1 MSPIAATEVAARRRL
16 PPEERRAQLLSIA
29 IDVFAERGLGAARH
43 AEIADRAGVSVSTV
57 FVYFPTRE
65 ELVKDVLDA
74 VADFFL
80 RRLER
85 AHSREVPCAEALRAI
100 GESFLELLKTHRSHV
115 LVWLEWGSAVREDV
129 WPAYRA
135 FTERAVELTRRTL
148 LRGQREGS
156 VALDADT
163 ESLARLFASSSQSI
177 ARLQLG
183 DVDPDTI
190 RRFQETLLR
199 AVLLEDAVDL
209 VS

>member
-1 MSPIAATEVAARRRL
+1 MTAEPARAPGPRRRL
-16 PPEERRAQLLSIA
+16 PPDERRAQLLAIA

-43 AEIADRAGVSVSTV
+43 AEIADRAGVAVSTV

-65 ELVKDVLDA
+65 KLVEDVLDELA
-74 VADFFL
+74 SFFL
-80 RRLER
+80 RLLER
-85 AHSREVPCAEALRAI
+85 AHSQERPCLQILREINEELLA
-100 GESFLELLKTHRSHV
+100 LLKTHRSHV
-115 LVWLEWGSAVREDV
+115 LVWLEWGSAVREEV

-135 FTERAVELTRRTL
+135 FSERAVELTRRTL
-148 LRGQREGS
+148 ERGQREGS
-156 VALDADT
+156 VAVDSDC

-199 AVLLEDAVDL
+199 AVLVERALR
-209 VS
+209 